1 MRHEETGRTLLTFPF
16 AGANKP
22 TLQPRRSSS
31 GWASQNVFKTF
42 TFWLRLFGFVASLQE
57 EVMRKK
63 LMRLVRL
70 TPIALLVAAG
80 VAAAQTNQTA
90 SATGI
95 VTGVVTDASTGK
107 PVAGAVVIG
116 TSPAVKGEQTSVTDA
131 SGKFTISSLPA
142 GTYKLSVQL
151 GGFKP
156 GERADLVVKADTTLR
171 ANVTVVPEAVQMEE
185 VVVTGSRVRRK
196 DLTSDS
202 PVTVIS
208 SQVIMDSGRVTIG
221 AFLATLPETG
231 NALNAQFN
239 NGGTGAT
246 NISLRGLGAN
256 RTLVLVDG
264 KRFPGVNDGTNNDV
278 DLNAIPTF
286 AVDRIE
292 ILKDGG
298 SAIYG
303 SDAIAGVVN
312 IITKK
317 SLNGANG
324 QIYYGISNY
333 GDGNTLDINVTG
345 GVQAEKGSAV
355 FAAGYFNQA
364 EVMSG
369 NRGWQSKVYALDYT
383 TGNNRVFNGS
393 SAIPAGRFTLDP
405 WTCDTPACL
414 VLRGKSRS
422 DQGARAWAADSPA
435 NGYAHVYNSLPVKD
449 TYNFGPVNY
458 LYTPSERVTAFSNG
472 NYKLSD
478 NVRFF
483 YQSSFQNRL
492 SAQQLAPNPVFLIN
506 IDPAPVYSK
515 DSVYNP
521 YGQDLFDV
529 RKRMSDFGPRAQTQD
544 INTFN
549 QVVGLDGTLPDDAG
563 FFKGWFWSG
572 LVNYGRSSGISSIAG
587 TFRAPNLENAIGP
600 SMMINGVPR
609 CVRTPGDA
617 STVILGCVPLN
628 MIGGPGSAV
637 GQEGNLGY
645 RGNDYSWLQ
654 MVNVDLNF
662 SGTIA
667 KLPWADVPM
676 GLAVGYQYRNNSG
689 AFIPDPIRQAGESDG
704 NNAKAT
710 SGGYFTNEAYAE
722 LNVPVVTGVPGI
734 EDLEAIAAVRYVNYS
749 TFGSNWSWKVGG
761 RYKPVRDFALRG
773 TYTTAFRAPTITELY
788 QGAADNFPSASDPCA
803 GPNIPAD
810 SALGRQCRSEGPNV
824 LNNASDLTQ
833 LKSINGGNKNLTP
846 ETAVTWTAGFV
857 FEPGFLKGFALTT
870 DYYAIDITN
879 TISTLGVDF
888 ILSSCYP
895 ASGSTNT
902 PKYCDLVQRDQRT
915 GTIARIID
923 TNINVGAV
931 KTAGIDASIN
941 YKLPN
946 FAAGLF
952 QLMFNL
958 AWVQYWDE
966 TKPDGTVIKWNGTY
980 SGASGSGSAYPEWR
994 FNAGVLWNLDAWGAG
1009 VNTRFVG
1016 SMKECG
1022 VSSGLSGAGICSTD
1036 STYSRKI
1043 SANNEWDMFLAY
1055 TLKSAYGS
1063 TNFSFGV
1070 NNVFNNIPPT
1080 IYNNSTYGSAPAT
1093 YDFMGRFFYF
1103 KLGQSI

>member
-1 MRHEETGRTLLTFPF
+1 
-16 AGANKP
+16 
-22 TLQPRRSSS
+22 
-31 GWASQNVFKTF
+31 
-42 TFWLRLFGFVASLQE
+42 
-57 EVMRKK
+57 
-63 LMRLVRL
+63 MRLVRL
-70 TPIALLVAAG
+70 APIALLVAAG

-131 SGKFTISSLPA
+131 SGKFTISNLPA
-142 GTYKLSVQL
+142 GTYKLGVQL

-221 AFLATLPETG
+221 AFLATLPEQG

-239 NGGTGAT
+239 NGGTGAS

-264 KRFPGVNDGTNNDV
+264 KRFPGVNDGVNSDV

-286 AVDRIE
+286 AVERIE

-333 GDGNTLDINVTG
+333 GDGNTLDVNVTG
-345 GVQAEKGSAV
+345 GVQGEKGSAV
-355 FAAGYFNQA
+355 FSAGYFNQSP
-364 EVMSG
+364 VFSG
-369 NRGWQSKVYALDYT
+369 DRGWQSKVFALDYT
-383 TGNNRVFNGS
+383 TGNNRIFNGS
-393 SAIPAGRFTLDP
+393 SAIPAGRFALNP

-414 VLRGKSRS
+414 VLRGKSPASRG
-422 DQGARAWAADSPA
+422 QRNWAADSPA
-435 NGYAHVYNSLPVKD
+435 NGYGHIYGPADV
-449 TYNFGPVNY
+449 YNFGPVNY

-492 SAQQLAPNPVFLIN
+492 SAQELAPDPIFLITL
-506 IDPAPVYSK
+506 DAPTVYSK
-515 DSVYNP
+515 DSIYNP
-521 YGQDLFDV
+521 FGKDLADV
-529 RKRMSDFGPRAQTQD
+529 RRRMVEFGPRRFTQD

-549 QVVGLDGTLPDDAG
+549 VVTGLDGTLPDDAG
-563 FFKGWFWSG
+563 FFKGWFWNG
-572 LVNYGRSSGISSIAG
+572 LVNYGRSSGIFSTAG
-587 TFRAPNLENAIGP
+587 TLRAPNLAAAIGP
-600 SMMINGVPR
+600 SMIVGGTPI
-609 CVRTPGDA
+609 CVGTPGDA
-617 STVILGCVPLN
+617 STVIPGCVPLN
-628 MIGGPGSAV
+628 IIGGAGSAA
-637 GQEGNLGY
+637 GQGGNLAY
-645 RGNDYSWLQ
+645 QGNDYSWTQ

-676 GLAVGYQYRNNSG
+676 GLAVGYQYRNNST
-689 AFIPDPIRQAGESDG
+689 AFIPDPIRAATESDG

-710 SGGYFTNEAYAE
+710 AGGYFTNEAYAE
-722 LNVPVVTGVPGI
+722 LNVPIVTGVPGI
-734 EDLEAIAAVRYVNYS
+734 EDLEAVGAVRYVNYS

-761 RYKPVRDFALRG
+761 RYKPVRDLALRG
-773 TYTTAFRAPTITELY
+773 TYTTAFRAPSLNELFLG
-788 QGAADNFPSASDPCA
+788 QADNFPSASDPCA

-810 SALGRQCRSEGPNV
+810 SALGRQCQSEGSNV
-824 LNNASDLTQ
+824 LNNADDRTQ

-879 TISTLGVDF
+879 TISTLGADF

-902 PKYCDLVQRDQRT
+902 PKYCDLIQRNQAT

-946 FAAGLF
+946 FSAGLF
-952 QLMFNL
+952 QLMFNVN
-958 AWVQYWDE
+958 WTQYADE
-966 TKPDGTVIKWNGTY
+966 TKPDGSVIARKGTY
-980 SGASGSGSAYPEWR
+980 DATGTYPEWK
-994 FNAGVLWNLDAWGAG
+994 FNAGALWNLDAWGAG
-1009 VNTRFVG
+1009 VTTRFVG
-1016 SMKECG
+1016 SFKECG
-1022 VSSGLSGAGICSTD
+1022 VDGASGAGICSKD

-1080 IYNNSTYGSAPAT
+1080 IYNNSTYGSYPGT